1 MLKDSIKKENGYQN
15 NLLYFQL
22 NEKKKNQIEKFFK
35 YVLILL

>member
-22 NEKKKNQIEKFFK
+22 NEKKKKSNRKIFFK
-35 YVLILL
+35 SK